1 MKMQMRKIL
10 ILAAIHNET
19 IRLQVKLIH
28 QTLHGGVQVGQEGG
42 VGWVKLG
49 KRCNLALGDDQ
60 HVKLIAG
67 RRMLKRNQVRGF
79 TQTRNGDEKTHVG
92 KYPADDMDEN
102 RMPEDMFQVE
112 R

>member
-19 IRLQVKLIH
+19 IRLQVEFIH
-28 QTLHGGVQVGQEGG
+28 EALHGGIQVGKKGSVLRVELRQ
-42 VGWVKLG
+42 
-49 KRCNLALGDDQ
+49 RCHFTLGDDQ

-79 TQTRNGDEKTHVG
+79 VQTRDRNEKTHVG
-92 KYPADDMDEN
+92 KYPTDNVYEN
-102 RMPEDMFQVE
+102 RMPENAFQFE